1 MKPLNLFGN
10 SITAIIG
17 IRSGSKGII
26 DKNIKMLNGKP
37 LIYWIVT
44 TALNTPEIERVIV
57 STDSKK
63 YAKIAKKCG
72 AEVPFLRPVELS
84 GDLST
89 DFDYVRHCLKY
100 LEDEEKI
107 IPEVALRLMATVPSQ
122 KSEDLSK
129 IISNCL
135 ASDEIDSSVIVAE
148 ARQTPQ
154 KALKIIETDEGDKRL
169 VSYETG
175 TGIGVSPTPRQQY
188 EKAYFRANAIAFKPR
203 VISESGTLTGNNVTP
218 HIIPSDEAIDID
230 TELDFQFVEF
240 LMKKNEENG

>member
-1 MKPLNLFGN
+1 M
-10 SITAIIG
+10 
-17 IRSGSKGII
+17 RSGSKGII
-26 DKNIKMLNGKP
+26 DKNIKLLNGKP

-63 YAKIAKKCG
+63 YAEIAKNCG
-72 AEVPFLRPVELS
+72 AEVPFIRPKELS

-89 DFDYVRHCLKY
+89 DFEYVSHCLKY
-100 LEDEEKI
+100 LEENEKV

-122 KSEDLSK
+122 KSKDLSK

-135 ASDEIDSSVIVAE
+135 ASDEIDSSVIVSE

-154 KALKIIETDEGDKRL
+154 KALKIIETNEGGKRL

-175 TGIGVSPTPRQQY
+175 TGIGVSPTPRQKY

-203 VISESGTLTGNNVTP
+203 VINNTGTLTGNFVIP
-218 HIIPSDEAIDID
+218 HVISPDEVIDID
-230 TELDFQFVEF
+230 CAKDFQFAEF
-240 LMKKNEENG
+240 LMQGNG